1 MTKNT
6 DLEAVKAKI
15 ASILAKTESNGASES
30 EAEAAMYLARSLMKK
45 HSLKME
51 DIANRSVH
59 LHDFV
64 ERRVTTGFRHPIDR
78 LCVRP
83 IGLYTDTKGYWLNA
97 IDPKTKK
104 RLKGRGGVHF
114 FGYKVDVELA
124 EYIYRVCRSE
134 ADALWDKYKV
144 QLPVGARATVRVAYM
159 LGIADKL
166 ADRLLAL
173 LEEDVKATG
182 TELIVLKNALVEAAF
197 NESGPTAVTNN
208 RNIVVKDYQE
218 EAFFAGYDDGDK
230 IHFNR
235 ELNKNGEKIA
245 IGG

>member
-15 ASILAKTESNGASES
+15 ASILAKTEANGASES

-51 DIANRSVH
+51 DIANRTVK
-59 LHDFV
+59 LDDFI
-64 ERRVTTGFRHPIDR
+64 ELRVTKGSKHPIDR
-78 LCVRP
+78 LCVKP
-83 IGLYTDTKGYWLNA
+83 IGLYTDTKGYYLHM
-97 IDPKTKK
+97 TSGGK
-104 RLKGRGGVHF
+104 RLKGKGGVHF

-124 EYIYRVCRSE
+124 EYIYRICRAE
-134 ADALWDKYKV
+134 ADRLWDKYKV

-173 LEEDVKATG
+173 LEEDVKTTG

-197 NESGPTAVTNN
+197 NETGPIAATNN
-208 RNIVVKDYQE
+208 RAIVVKDYQE